1 MTEER
6 LHDRL
11 EQLRGELQ
19 QIESLDEGKQ
29 QLLEK
34 LISDI
39 ENLAE
44 ADEGEH
50 RPIADRLGEGLKE
63 GIELFEASHP
73 RATMLMGQVIDALA
87 KMGI

>member
-1 MTEER
+1 MDKEH
-6 LHDRL
+6 LHNKL

-19 QIESLDEGKQ
+19 EIKSLEEGKQ
-29 QLLEK
+29 QLLQKLIGDIEK
-34 LISDI
+34 LIEAG
-39 ENLAE
+39 ENDHHPATE
-44 ADEGEH
+44 
-50 RPIADRLGEGLKE
+50 RLGEGLKE